1 MRFRLHLAIDDEVV
15 GNINMDCRAAE
26 KKIVFRMQNRALVLL
41 ETHIT
46 AIMRPPPSA
55 SLTCDDTQFTIA
67 TTLSHSTRPYF
78 RCSQVTQANVLSLT
92 LQTMFPTI
100 PWLTDD
106 RATGGP
112 RLLRKRPRRESTRE
126 SFYGSSSS
134 LAPSFPMV
142 NAAFDAAFH
151 YRVQHSI
158 ECQLDGTAP
167 VHHVFALQQPA
178 IDFIGQIQ
186 ARRPTHFI
194 KLFSFETR
202 GSRKFLVSD
211 IDVFFDK
218 YMQTPPTQ
226 RHVYEIIQADMP
238 CHLYFDLE
246 FKPAF
251 NPHVNGDV
259 LVRQLKHL
267 VALQFYR
274 KFGIHVSADKNMV
287 DLVSTAPDKFSRH
300 LVVIAPD
307 GALFVN
313 NLEAGQFVK
322 ELMDT
327 FALHAD
333 DSGDLSFNVMDQH
346 NQPQS
351 FIDMGVYTR
360 YPIPSSPNASS
371 RVAGIER
378 FGVCG
383 RPSFSRTAFS
393 RDIQSAAYTWT
404 MTRHFSSTR

>member
-26 KKIVFRMQNRALVLL
+26 KKIVFRMQNL
-41 ETHIT
+41 
-46 AIMRPPPSA
+46 
-55 SLTCDDTQFTIA
+55 
-67 TTLSHSTRPYF
+67 
-78 RCSQVTQANVLSLT
+78 TQANVLSLT

-186 ARRPTHFI
+186 ARRPTH
-194 KLFSFETR
+194 
-202 GSRKFLVSD
+202 
-211 IDVFFDK
+211 
-218 YMQTPPTQ
+218 
-226 RHVYEIIQADMP
+226 
-238 CHLYFDLE
+238 
-246 FKPAF
+246 
-251 NPHVNGDV
+251 
-259 LVRQLKHL
+259 
-267 VALQFYR
+267 R

-313 NLEAGQFVK
+313 NLEAGQ

-346 NQPQS
+346 NQPQT

-378 FGVCG
+378 FGKHAAPIPPLAAFVVALATAQDNVQAGIRAWQVIPHRSITYHLVNNRYCHNV
-383 RPSFSRTAFS
+383 RRAHKSNNVMYVVDHDRIVQKCHDPNCATFTSRSWPLPAELRTAIASFLACEKHVPTY
-393 RDIQSAAYTWT
+393 DQ
-404 MTRHFSSTR
+404 